1 MICKREGQVYVMKKT
16 IVVIITAMLALTQ
29 GPAMIYGQQE
39 NDVFEDNFLT
49 QDVITVDAEDGADIS
64 RELDQAL
71 AEAAELAT
79 DEQPVTVR
87 VVEGEY
93 ELGANLHIY
102 SNTILDVR
110 NVTLRCTSESGTN
123 MLMSGTSG
131 FYDGYWNYNQ
141 SEACMGYNGFRNMT
155 VLGGTWIG
163 SKDNQSTLIRIA
175 HASHVTL
182 DGVTVQGGGCAHQI
196 EVAAIDG
203 FYVRNC
209 VFQDLEELGAGNT
222 DKQEALQLDIP
233 CSQSVYP
240 GYCSD
245 GTVMRNVEVTGC
257 QFVNVPRGVGTHT
270 LLRGAYHENITI
282 SGNSF
287 RQVKEEAIVGLNY
300 YNCKIQNNT
309 ITDCGAGILFQYCK
323 KDPRSIYT
331 SAADADVDGK
341 VRHDAKTVISGNTI
355 KTSYFSSC
363 DEVQGI
369 KLYGRVV
376 SKNEKDAWGNRIPE
390 GNYYIS
396 GVKVINNVIT
406 TAGHGIHLMDARACE
421 ISGNQIKGSGFSGKD
436 PRKGNYDGI
445 LSEYGAGYKDTKSLI
460 KKNVI
465 SGMPRNGIFVQNQA
479 FPGTISDNTI
489 SACGSD
495 GINFYGSSG
504 CSGNV
509 SGNKISSCRH
519 GVFIH
524 TRASVEANVEKNT
537 ISNVKGSGIY
547 ITDQSK
553 VKGGLNS
560 NKITNAGEKGIYV
573 NDNASKSTI
582 GKIQKNTISGTKSQ
596 SMNIASIANSLT
608 ISENKLSGTS
618 DNLLLIQPKTKVYTI
633 TIRNNIING
642 KGKHAAIRIANGK
655 ISIRDNS
662 ISAVENGIFADKGV
676 QGNIY
681 YNKFGSKVGN
691 QLKIDRIRRKQISS
705 TVNPQSVKSTAPK
718 KITVT
723 WKKASKA
730 GGYEIRYSKKKD
742 FSSGVTAKT
751 AKSSQTSLTAGGVAA
766 KKTYYVRV
774 YSYEKV
780 GSIKIFS
787 KNGSVKSVK
796 VKG

>member
-1 MICKREGQVYVMKKT
+1 MKKT
-16 IVVIITAMLALTQ
+16 IIVILTAMLALLQ
-29 GPAMIYGQQE
+29 GPAMVYSQTE
-39 NDVFEDNFLT
+39 TVFRGDNLPVN
-49 QDVITVDAEDGADIS
+49 DVITVAAEEGEDIS
-64 RELDQAL
+64 WELDEAL
-71 AEAAELAT
+71 AEAAEWAT

-87 VVEGEY
+87 VTEGEY
-93 ELGANLHIY
+93 ELGANLHIF

-110 NVTLRCTSESGTN
+110 NVTLRCTSESGVN

-131 FYDGYWNYNQ
+131 YYGNQWDYNQ
-141 SEACMGYNGFRNMT
+141 SEACRGYNGFRNIT

-163 SKDNQSTLIRIA
+163 SEDNESTLIRIA
-175 HASHVTL
+175 HASNVTL

-203 FYVRNC
+203 FYVKNC
-209 VFQDLEELGAGNT
+209 VFRDLKELGAGNT

-240 GYCSD
+240 GYRSD

-287 RQVKEEAIVGLNY
+287 ENIKEEAIVGLNY
-300 YNCKIQNNT
+300 YNCKIVDNT
-309 ITDCGAGILFQYCK
+309 IKNCGAGILFQYCK
-323 KDPRSIYT
+323 KDPKSIYT
-331 SAADADVDGK
+331 QPEQDTDAAGK
-341 VRHDAKTVISGNTI
+341 VRHDAKTVISGNEI
-355 KTSYFSSC
+355 QTSYFSSC

-376 SKNEKDAWGNRIPE
+376 SQNEKDALGKTIPA

-396 GVKVINNVIT
+396 GVKVVNNVIT
-406 TAGHGIHLMDARACE
+406 TAGHGIHLMDVRACE
-421 ISGNQIKGSGFSGKD
+421 ISGNQIRGAGFSGQD

-445 LSEYGAGYKDTKSLI
+445 FTEYGYGYKDTKTSL

-465 SGMPRNGIFVQNQA
+465 SGMPRNGILVQNQA
-479 FPGTISDNTI
+479 FPGTISENKI
-489 SACGSD
+489 SSCGSD

-509 SGNKISSCRH
+509 TGNTISKCRH
-519 GVFIH
+519 GIFVH
-524 TRASVEANVEKNT
+524 TKASVEANVEKNT

-553 VKGGLNS
+553 VRGGLNS
-560 NKITNAGEKGIYV
+560 NKITSAGEKGIYV
-573 NDNASKSTI
+573 NDNSCKSTV
-582 GKIQKNTISGTKSQ
+582 GKIQKNTISATKSQ
-596 SMNIASIANSLT
+596 SINIASIANHLT
-608 ISENKLSGTS
+608 IAENKLSGTS
-618 DNLLLIQPKTKVYTI
+618 DNLLLVQPKTTAYTI
-633 TIRNNIING
+633 TIRNNTITG
-642 KGKHAAIRIANGK
+642 KGKRAAIRVVKGK

-676 QGNIY
+676 QGSIY
-681 YNKFGSKVGN
+681 YNKFGSKVGS
-691 QLKIDRIRRKQISS
+691 QLKIDRTRRKQISG
-705 TVNPQSVKSTAPK
+705 TVNPQSVKSSAKK

-730 GGYEIRYSKKKD
+730 SGYEVRYSLKKD

-751 AKSSQTSLTAGGVAA
+751 AKSSQTSLTASGLTA

-787 KNGSVKSVK
+787 KNGSVKPVK